1 MEERNRTLRYCLTCC
16 WLLLAANLW
25 GCLEAI
31 RRPSPNRPAPAW
43 VAARPDSGAA
53 LPVKHLQPVA
63 KKRTT
68 PGARQVNE
76 YAYWCIGKGLWQ
88 EARLHLEQA
97 VQHDSLSASY
107 HNNLAIIYEHLGLEE
122 QAAAA
127 YTRAQALRPEQEA
140 YQANTRHFEDR
151 QRAAHPGSTAHPDS
165 TAPPQ
170 TDPQPPTGE

>member
-1 MEERNRTLRYCLTCC
+1 MKYCLLLCS
-16 WLLLAANLW
+16 LLLAGSLW

-31 RRPSPNRPAPAW
+31 RRPPPGRAAPAW

-53 LPVKHLQPVA
+53 LPAKHPVA
-63 KKRTT
+63 SAARKRAAT
-68 PGARQVNE
+68 PGARQINE

-97 VQHDSLSASY
+97 VQRDSLTASY

-127 YTRAQALRPEQEA
+127 YRQAQALRPDQEA
-140 YQANTRHFEDR
+140 YQANFRHFEHR
-151 QRAAHPGSTAHPDS
+151 QRVAHPDS
-165 TAPPQ
+165 AALPR
-170 TDPQPPTGE
+170 TDHQPPTGE